1 MNDLSRQH
9 HWEKVY
15 TTKGESEV
23 SWFQETP
30 VPSLELSPA
39 VQSPCCSVNSLCT
52 PNVHL
57 Y

>member
-52 PNVHL
+52 LNVHL